1 MQSIRA
7 ANAVGVELSHYYRQ
21 PTSIIIEIYEEIFE
35 EKKIILF
42 LYSIIYCTIRRG
54 TH

>member
-7 ANAVGVELSHYYRQ
+7 VNAVGVELSHYRQ

-35 EKKIILF
+35 EKKLF
-42 LYSIIYCTIRRG
+42 SSCIAALFIVL
-54 TH
+54 